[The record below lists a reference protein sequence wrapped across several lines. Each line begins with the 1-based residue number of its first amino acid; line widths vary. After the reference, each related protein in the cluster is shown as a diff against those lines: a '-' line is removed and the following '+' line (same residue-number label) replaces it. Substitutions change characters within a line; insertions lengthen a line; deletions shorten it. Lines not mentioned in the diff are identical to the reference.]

1 MSSTMEY
8 TAVRQDSY
16 IIIYDEKI
24 LTDEIKSYIVSCL
37 INRQGSNM
45 GARGFSSTEIDNLVF
60 YAKTLFDD
68 RKQLNDEL
76 LFQKAVK

>member
-1 MSSTMEY
+1 MEY